1 MKSYKVILSNDK
13 IEFFK
18 ELMDQ
23 LGIRYEDEAQALQ
36 KMNALKEEA
45 ERVKKSMVQK
55 EGNKKVPMDD
65 SSIQDV
71 LKRIEEMRKR

>member
-18 ELMDQ
+18 ELMDR
-23 LGIRYEDEAQALQ
+23 LGINYEDEIQAIQ

-45 ERVKKSMVQK
+45 ERVKKTMAPK
-55 EGNKKVPMDD
+55 EGNKGVPMDD

-71 LKRIEEMRKR
+71 LKRIEEMRKK